1 MPRPEPIPAPRDLRL
16 LARTAVEGVVS
27 GIHASPH
34 KGGGADFRQHRPYVP
49 GDDLRALD
57 WKVYG
62 KSDRF
67 YVREFDADT
76 NLRATLLVDA
86 SASMNYDGGGE
97 ANRFDYACAL
107 AASLAYLLLRQG
119 DAVALATF
127 DKGLRDYA
135 PPASTP
141 GHLTRLL
148 DLLAAARPA
157 PGPERATDFAA
168 VFRDV
173 APKLDR
179 HARRGMTLLVSDCFG
194 NANALANGLLQAR
207 RSRQDVIVF
216 EVLHPDESDFDFRGN
231 VQFDGLEGDGRRSL
245 DARLLRGRYLEKLAA
260 HRASVALGCARAK
273 AQLVRVRSDEPLADV
288 LLRFLAL
295 RARRATAGVA

>member
-1 MPRPEPIPAPRDLRL
+1 MPRPEPILAPRDLRL
-16 LARTAVEGVVS
+16 LARTAVEGLVS

-49 GDDLRALD
+49 GDDLRSLD

-67 YVREFDADT
+67 YVREFDAET

-86 SASMNYDGGGE
+86 SASMAYGE
-97 ANRFDYACAL
+97 HGRTRFDYACAL
-107 AASLAYLLLRQG
+107 AASLAYLLLRQQ

-127 DKGLRDYA
+127 DRGLLDYL
-135 PPASTP
+135 PPATTP
-141 GHLTRLL
+141 GHATRLIDAL
-148 DLLAAARPA
+148 VASRPA
-157 PGPERATDFAA
+157 AGPEHRTDFAA
-168 VFRDV
+168 VFRQV
-173 APKLDR
+173 IPKLDR

-194 NANALANGLLQAR
+194 DPAALADGLLQVR
-207 RSRQDVIVF
+207 RARQDAIVF
-216 EVLHPDESDFDFRGN
+216 EVLHPDELDFDFRGN

-260 HRASVALGCARAK
+260 HREAIAFGCGRAR
-273 AQLVRVRSDEPLADV
+273 AQLVTVRTDEPLEGV

-295 RARRATAGVA
+295 RSRRAGGVT